1 MVFSSTIFVF
11 FYLPVT
17 LIGLFLCPKKWKNGW
32 LLIMSLLFYFWGG
45 SVFFPIIVFSIL
57 LNYTGGR
64 LIDWFRQKGKE
75 SWSKICFI
83 SAIIMNLGN
92 LIYWKYAKFLLETV
106 QDITG
111 VRFSMPDIILPI
123 GISFFTFQGMSY
135 VIDLYRKKVPV
146 QKSIFRLALYISLF
160 PQLIAGPIVRYADIE
175 EQLTNRKCTAD
186 KFVSGIK
193 FFSVGLAKKAILA
206 NSLALTAD
214 KIFAL
219 SAEQRT
225 ISVAWCGLLFYT
237 FQLYF
242 DFSGYSDMAI
252 GLGKM
257 FGFEFPENFN
267 YPFISCSI
275 TEFWRRWHISL
286 SSWFRDYV
294 YIPLGG
300 NRTGNV
306 YLNLFIVFLLTGI
319 WHGASWNFV
328 LWGIYFGVIIVLEK
342 LISSKCGKNKILSSG
357 IGWVKTMFLWVM
369 SMVLFRADT
378 LADSMAYYRNLF
390 GMEKLKNVGFTLPF
404 YLHSYEIF
412 IFGTCLIAMLPV
424 GRIIYWKLQSSVDE
438 KYFSVF
444 SNIGTLVLLGTSVLY
459 VATSTYNPFIYF
471 QF

>member
-45 SVFFPIIVFSIL
+45 SIFFPIIVFSIL

-83 SAIIMNLGN
+83 AAIILNLGN

-106 QDITG
+106 QNITG
-111 VRFSMPDIILPI
+111 MRFSIPDIILPI

-146 QKSIFRLALYISLF
+146 QKSVSRLALYISLF

-242 DFSGYSDMAI
+242 DFSGYRQA
-252 GLGKM
+252 
-257 FGFEFPENFN
+257 
-267 YPFISCSI
+267 
-275 TEFWRRWHISL
+275 
-286 SSWFRDYV
+286 
-294 YIPLGG
+294 
-300 NRTGNV
+300 
-306 YLNLFIVFLLTGI
+306 
-319 WHGASWNFV
+319 
-328 LWGIYFGVIIVLEK
+328 
-342 LISSKCGKNKILSSG
+342 
-357 IGWVKTMFLWVM
+357 
-369 SMVLFRADT
+369 
-378 LADSMAYYRNLF
+378 
-390 GMEKLKNVGFTLPF
+390 LPDR
-404 YLHSYEIF
+404 
-412 IFGTCLIAMLPV
+412 
-424 GRIIYWKLQSSVDE
+424 GRY
-438 KYFSVF
+438 
-444 SNIGTLVLLGTSVLY
+444 T
-459 VATSTYNPFIYF
+459 
-471 QF
+471 

>member
-1 MVFSSTIFVF
+1 
-11 FYLPVT
+11 
-17 LIGLFLCPKKWKNGW
+17 
-32 LLIMSLLFYFWGG
+32 
-45 SVFFPIIVFSIL
+45 
-57 LNYTGGR
+57 
-64 LIDWFRQKGKE
+64 
-75 SWSKICFI
+75 
-83 SAIIMNLGN
+83 
-92 LIYWKYAKFLLETV
+92 
-106 QDITG
+106 
-111 VRFSMPDIILPI
+111 
-123 GISFFTFQGMSY
+123 
-135 VIDLYRKKVPV
+135 
-146 QKSIFRLALYISLF
+146 
-160 PQLIAGPIVRYADIE
+160 
-175 EQLTNRKCTAD
+175 
-186 KFVSGIK
+186 
-193 FFSVGLAKKAILA
+193 
-206 NSLALTAD
+206 
-214 KIFAL
+214 
-219 SAEQRT
+219 
-225 ISVAWCGLLFYT
+225 
-237 FQLYF
+237 
-242 DFSGYSDMAI
+242 MAI

-342 LISSKCGKNKILSSG
+342 LISSKCGKNKILPSG
-357 IGWVKTMFLWVM
+357 IGWIKTMFLWVM

-424 GRIIYWKLQSSVDE
+424 GRIIYWNLQSSVDE

-459 VATSTYNPFIYF
+459 VVTSTYNPFIYF

>member
-1 MVFSSTIFVF
+1 M
-11 FYLPVT
+11 
-17 LIGLFLCPKKWKNGW
+17 
-32 LLIMSLLFYFWGG
+32 
-45 SVFFPIIVFSIL
+45 
-57 LNYTGGR
+57 
-64 LIDWFRQKGKE
+64 
-75 SWSKICFI
+75 
-83 SAIIMNLGN
+83 
-92 LIYWKYAKFLLETV
+92 
-106 QDITG
+106 
-111 VRFSMPDIILPI
+111 
-123 GISFFTFQGMSY
+123 
-135 VIDLYRKKVPV
+135 
-146 QKSIFRLALYISLF
+146 
-160 PQLIAGPIVRYADIE
+160 RYADIE

-300 NRTGNV
+300 NRPGNV

-328 LWGIYFGVIIVLEK
+328 LWGIYFGIIIVLEK
-342 LISSKCGKNKILSSG
+342 LISSKCGKNKILPAG
-357 IGWVKTMFLWVM
+357 IGWIKTMFLWVM

-404 YLHSYEIF
+404 L
-412 IFGTCLIAMLPV
+412 
-424 GRIIYWKLQSSVDE
+424 
-438 KYFSVF
+438 
-444 SNIGTLVLLGTSVLY
+444 
-459 VATSTYNPFIYF
+459 
-471 QF
+471 